1 MSNSIYSR
9 SSPYSDTDVTNQ
21 MYLDIMVDRPIPKL
35 SDDAYWMITTKYENR
50 PDLLAFDL
58 YHNSKLWWV
67 FASRN
72 PDVLL
77 NPLNDF
83 ITGTYIY
90 IPKQSTLSQAL
101 GI

>member
-1 MSNSIYSR
+1 MANSHYSR
-9 SSPYSDTDVTNQ
+9 SSPYADTDIVNN
-21 MYLDIMVDRPIPKL
+21 MYLGVMLDRPIPKL
-35 SDDAYWMITTKYENR
+35 STDVYWMITTKYEYR

-58 YHNSKLWWV
+58 YQNSRLWWV

-90 IPKQSTLSQAL
+90 IPKQATLIQTL